1 MVAVIQR
8 CIKANVKVDN
18 KVIAKIDQG
27 LVVLLGIKSG
37 DAYEDA
43 SYVAKK
49 IINLRIYN
57 DSDDKMNLSIK

>member
-27 LVVLLGIKSG
+27 LVVMTIKMQ
-37 DAYEDA
+37 
-43 SYVAKK
+43 V
-49 IINLRIYN
+49 
-57 DSDDKMNLSIK
+57 M